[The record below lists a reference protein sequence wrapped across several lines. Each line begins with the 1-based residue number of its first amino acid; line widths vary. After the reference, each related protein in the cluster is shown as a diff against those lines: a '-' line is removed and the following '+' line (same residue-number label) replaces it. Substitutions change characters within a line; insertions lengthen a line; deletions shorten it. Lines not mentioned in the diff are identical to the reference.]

1 MIRPARD
8 TELDALTALVLR
20 SKAHWGYSD
29 EFMRACAAEL
39 TVSPALLPHAF
50 VIEHAGE
57 LLGVCAWTALTA
69 ERAQLEL
76 LFVEPRAIG
85 HRFRCAR
92 TCCALA
98 ADGGGHVTPTT

>member
-50 VIEHAGE
+50 VIEHAG
-57 LLGVCAWTALTA
+57 
-69 ERAQLEL
+69 
-76 LFVEPRAIG
+76 
-85 HRFRCAR
+85 
-92 TCCALA
+92 
-98 ADGGGHVTPTT
+98 